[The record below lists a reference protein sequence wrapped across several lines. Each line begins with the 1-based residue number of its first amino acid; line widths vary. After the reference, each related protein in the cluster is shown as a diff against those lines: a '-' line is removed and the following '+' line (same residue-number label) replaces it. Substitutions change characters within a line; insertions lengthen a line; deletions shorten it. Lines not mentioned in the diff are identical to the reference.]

1 MMASI
6 RKNGLW
12 IIFGLVVVVGV
23 SSFIFFYLNRNIV
36 VPASWGNEAGARNQ
50 FPDGLNIL
58 QQAFLFPIVTALLG
72 VLIVRRYSRHR
83 VGWLLVATGLTSGA
97 VTLFAE
103 YTVYGYFTSPEH
115 LPGVEWTAWFTNWIW
130 VAFFSFLL
138 YTLAIFP
145 NGQFLSAGW
154 RKVLTLFIAWF
165 AFFLFAGAAVENTM
179 SSAFQITNPLN
190 INFPGWL
197 YDYLF
202 YFGLPAMPLTAVALL
217 ISAVIRFRRGQGRER
232 QQMKWLLGGV
242 ALLAISVVTGLTLSL
257 WVGSA
262 YGEIIVNGSGLWPV
276 LGIGVALLRHK
287 LYDIDIIFRRTLIY
301 ALVSAL
307 LALLYFGSVVVLQ
320 GVVSVVGGRQSGIVV
335 AVSTLVIAALFS
347 PVRRRVQILVDRRFY
362 RRSYN
367 AAQTLNRFA
376 AAARDEVEMNK
387 LAAALVHTVQETMQP
402 EQISLWLKTES
413 DPRKNGFS

>member
-1 MMASI
+1 
-6 RKNGLW
+6 
-12 IIFGLVVVVGV
+12 
-23 SSFIFFYLNRNIV
+23 
-36 VPASWGNEAGARNQ
+36 
-50 FPDGLNIL
+50 
-58 QQAFLFPIVTALLG
+58 
-72 VLIVRRYSRHR
+72 
-83 VGWLLVATGLTSGA
+83 
-97 VTLFAE
+97 
-103 YTVYGYFTSPEH
+103 
-115 LPGVEWTAWFTNWIW
+115 
-130 VAFFSFLL
+130 
-138 YTLAIFP
+138 
-145 NGQFLSAGW
+145 
-154 RKVLTLFIAWF
+154 
-165 AFFLFAGAAVENTM
+165 
-179 SSAFQITNPLN
+179 
-190 INFPGWL
+190 
-197 YDYLF
+197 
-202 YFGLPAMPLTAVALL
+202 
-217 ISAVIRFRRGQGRER
+217 
-232 QQMKWLLGGV
+232 
-242 ALLAISVVTGLTLSL
+242 LSL